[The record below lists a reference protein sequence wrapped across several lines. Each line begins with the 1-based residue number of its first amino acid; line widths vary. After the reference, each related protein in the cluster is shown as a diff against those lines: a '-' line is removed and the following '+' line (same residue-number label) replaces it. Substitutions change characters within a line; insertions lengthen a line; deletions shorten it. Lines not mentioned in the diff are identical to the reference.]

1 MRLVFLGYLPASY
14 GTMKLGNSALLTT
27 TDSNNNNNNNTN
39 NNNSMLVMY
48 VNVFRVLKA
57 YNVMEL

>member
-1 MRLVFLGYLPASY
+1 MRLVFLGYLLASY

-27 TDSNNNNNNNTN
+27 TDSNNNNNN
-39 NNNSMLVMY
+39 SMLVTY

>member
-27 TDSNNNNNNNTN
+27 TDSNNNTNT
-39 NNNSMLVMY
+39 NNNSMLVTS

-57 YNVMEL
+57 YNVMQL

>member
-27 TDSNNNNNNNTN
+27 TDSNNNNNNTN
-39 NNNSMLVMY
+39 NNNSMLVTY

>member
-27 TDSNNNNNNNTN
+27 TDSNNNNTNT
-39 NNNSMLVMY
+39 NNNSMLVTY

-57 YNVMEL
+57 YNVMQL

>member
-27 TDSNNNNNNNTN
+27 TDSNNNNNNT
-39 NNNSMLVMY
+39 NNNSMLVTY
-48 VNVFRVLKA
+48 VKVFRVLKA